1 MRTEFL
7 KPFVAHN
14 TNVFTLRPEGEST
27 RVTWTMQGT
36 NIYLMKVLSV
46 FINVDREAGKHFEA
60 GLRNLKTAVEK

>member
-1 MRTEFL
+1 
-7 KPFVAHN
+7 
-14 TNVFTLRPEGEST
+14 VFTLQPEGATT

-60 GLRNLKTAVEK
+60 GLRNLKAAAEK